1 MKIIEQTRIY
11 NPDDWGAGGIFS
23 AFSHDGQLIAIRI
36 PNNIWNNEKKQDNL
50 FVYDIYGNKK
60 WSGFSLDGGTA
71 NEAGIVF
78 YPDKY
83 SLLVPGADDNY
94 GSLDGLKQY
103 QIGGNG
109 FALPFGNTSL
119 NGINTS
125 VYAASDNG
133 EAILGKKDGLFCVIA
148 KKELSIKR
156 DGFSEAYFS
165 PDVEYLAFSNF
176 LDWKSWLHD
185 LSKSD
190 KKIELSGQFVCFLPN
205 KQLLE
210 YESGYKKSN
219 FVVWD
224 MSNWQEIKRVAANL
238 PHYIYSGA
246 STNDGELFAVCDF
259 DGEISLWDFESF
271 TLLDKINLPSRY
283 GVSRMKFSFDNQHLL
298 SVIMDGERR
307 RKEIIVWK
315 IEY

>member
-11 NPDDWGAGGIFS
+11 NPDDWGTGGIFS
-23 AFSHDGQLIAIRI
+23 AFSHDGQLIAVRV
-36 PNNIWNNEKKQDNL
+36 PSKIWQNGGQKSDNL

-60 WSGFSLDGGTA
+60 WSGFSLDGG
-71 NEAGIVF
+71 ESGIVF

-83 SLLVPGADDNY
+83 SLLVPGADDNH

-109 FALPFGNTSL
+109 FALPFGHTSL

-133 EAILGKKDGLFCVIA
+133 EAILGKKDGLFCIIG
-148 KKELSIKR
+148 KKELPING
-156 DGFSEAYFS
+156 DGFSEAHFS
-165 PDVEYLAFSNF
+165 PDVEFLAFSYF
-176 LDWKSWLHD
+176 FDWKSWLHD
-185 LSKSD
+185 LSESD
-190 KKIELSGQFVCFLPN
+190 KKIELSGQFVSFLPN

-210 YESGYKKSN
+210 YESGYNKSN

-224 MSNWQEIKRVAANL
+224 MSNWQEIKRVTANL
-238 PHYIYSGA
+238 PYYIYSGA
-246 STNDGELFAVCDF
+246 STNGGKLFAVCDF
-259 DGEISLWDFESF
+259 DGEISLWERESF
-271 TLLDKINLPSRY
+271 TLLDKVNLPSRY
-283 GVSRMKFSFDNQHLL
+283 GASRMKFSSDSQHLL

-315 IEY
+315 IEH

>member
-11 NPDDWGAGGIFS
+11 NPDDWGTGGIFS
-23 AFSHDGQLIAIRI
+23 AFSHDGQLIAVRV
-36 PNNIWNNEKKQDNL
+36 PCKIWHNGGQKVDNL
-50 FVYDIYGNKK
+50 FVYDIKGNKK
-60 WSGFSLDGGTA
+60 WSGFSLDGS
-71 NEAGIVF
+71 ESGIVF

-83 SLLVPGADDNY
+83 SLLAPGADDNY

-109 FALPFGNTSL
+109 FTLPFFNTSL

-125 VYAASDNG
+125 IHAASDNG
-133 EAILGKKDGLFCVIA
+133 EAILGIKDGLFCIIGN
-148 KKELSIKR
+148 KELQISR

-165 PDVEYLAFSNF
+165 PDVEYLVFSYF
-176 LDWKSWLHD
+176 MTWKSWLHK
-185 LSKSD
+185 LSESD

-210 YESGYKKSN
+210 YESGYNKSN

-224 MSNWQEIKRVAANL
+224 MTNWVEIKRVPVNL
-238 PHYIYSGA
+238 PHYVYSGA
-246 STNDGELFAVCDF
+246 STNDGKLFAICDY

-271 TLLDKINLPSRY
+271 TLLNKVNLPSRY
-283 GVSRMKFSFDNQHLL
+283 GASRMKFSSDSQYLL

-315 IEY
+315 IER